1 MNGAMSTDSA
11 PNKTAI
17 RCVIWMT
24 KVMPPSFGSISAIL
38 FGKHYVKKAHCSG
51 SLQTRLC
58 HNASVSARL

>member
-38 FGKHYVKKAHCSG
+38 FGKHYVKKHIVQGHYRRAFAI
-51 SLQTRLC
+51 TRL
-58 HNASVSARL
+58 

>member
-38 FGKHYVKKAHCSG
+38 FGNYVKKHIVQGHYRRAFAI
-51 SLQTRLC
+51 TRL
-58 HNASVSARL
+58 